1 MRRAGCSLGLAWGVR
16 TLTRGVGTSTSSSIV
31 HVLYQMSAETWVDL
45 RVQFVAAPF
54 HPPVPGGGG
63 VVQGVK
69 EAPERRREEGFC
81 FFNCIINL

>member
-1 MRRAGCSLGLAWGVR
+1 
-16 TLTRGVGTSTSSSIV
+16 
-31 HVLYQMSAETWVDL
+31 MSAETWVDL